1 MVRAEESDRLKSAF
15 LSNLSHE
22 IRTPMNGIMGF
33 TEILKITDYTL
44 VRVLN
49 DRLDTNNAPNLKS
62 ELVTVVSSNNEKN
75 IILDISECTYCDSSG
90 LSAILVANRL
100 CEDAV
105 GTFILTGLQSDVEQ
119 IIQISMLH
127 TVLVITKTLAE
138 AKKLMEEKDND

>member
-1 MVRAEESDRLKSAF
+1 
-15 LSNLSHE
+15 
-22 IRTPMNGIMGF
+22 MNFELI
-33 TEILKITDYTL
+33 KISDYTL
-44 VRVLN
+44 IKVLTE
-49 DRLDTNNAPNLKS
+49 RLDTTNAPDLKS
-62 ELVTVVSSNNEKN
+62 ELVVVNANGEKN
-75 IILDISECTYCDSSG
+75 IILDLSECTYCDSSG